1 MKIFSYLLKKTENV
15 EPISIAPQKPTSTLG
30 FRIINPELFIKPNKH
45 VMNFGVAAI
54 AGCVMY
60 IVYMIATHDPKKS
73 SEKEKTFSIRTGQIS
88 SSTKWD

>member
-1 MKIFSYLLKKTENV
+1 MKFFSYLLKKSENV
-15 EPISIAPQKPTSTLG
+15 ESVQATQKPTSTLG

-60 IVYMIATHDPKKS
+60 LVYMVATHDPKKS
-73 SEKEKTFSIRTGQIS
+73 TKKEKTFSIRTGQVS
-88 SSTKWD
+88 NSTKWD